1 MQSAG
6 PALWRQLTYG
16 TPILMYHAIGL
27 PGESASPYVM
37 PVHRFGAQMTW
48 LKRMGYIPITLKQFL
63 ACQRDRRLFPA
74 RSVVITFDDG
84 YSDNYTHAYPVL
96 QGRNIP
102 ATIFLVSDYI
112 GLANQWDQQKQ
123 LAGRPLMS
131 WSQVQ
136 ELRTQGVQFGAH
148 TCSHPVLTAISSNQA
163 EEEIT
168 ISRQQLES
176 RLGMPVEVFAYPY
189 GEYDPA
195 IQAMVQEAGFVAGCT
210 VDPGLNTLITPIFS
224 LRRTE
229 IRGTDS
235 WPRFLLSLWMGD
247 AEALGWRRG

>member
-1 MQSAG
+1 
-6 PALWRQLTYG
+6 
-16 TPILMYHAIGL
+16 
-27 PGESASPYVM
+27 
-37 PVHRFGAQMTW
+37 
-48 LKRMGYIPITLKQFL
+48 MGYIPITLKQFL
-63 ACQRDRRLFPA
+63 ACQRDHRLVPA

-84 YSDNYTHAYPVL
+84 YTDNYTHAYPVL
-96 QGRNIP
+96 RGRNIP

-235 WPRFLLSLWMGD
+235 LPRFLLSLWMGD